1 MRDIVKRLRDAAE
14 YDVGFGPLL
23 REAAEAAEEIERLRK
38 EVAKL
43 QKLTGWQPIETYRK
57 GVVMLYHPEET
68 GRNALSPWIR
78 AGTPSQTPFRKPT
91 HWFPIPKPPAVDSEP
106 QP

>member
-43 QKLTGWQPIETYRK
+43 QKLTGWQPIETATINRPAIF
-57 GVVMLYHPEET
+57 YHPAET
-68 GRNALSPWIR
+68 GRPLSEWIR
-78 AGTPSQTPFRKPT
+78 VGYFSDTRNRKPT
-91 HWFPIPKPPAVDSEP
+91 HWMPLPKPPAAEGEP
-106 QP
+106 